1 MVCKYFGLHLD
12 SLCSQAPTKGKRA
25 SLRAKASKS
34 TSASNAPASDD
45 AAATGPVVDTPFSSF
60 RPTKKDKR
68 EIKHSLLM
76 SKVQKSATSKKKRRP
91 NKQLVTTLESL
102 ADALPDAGDDDGA
115 DADGEDGAVEVG
127 QAKIKHKSLK
137 SRPGALKRK
146 EKLERMERER
156 FEKNLALMSMGASQ
170 GPQGKSQEDTD
181 MGNAP
186 PAAPT
191 ANRWSALRNFIES
204 TMEKKKD
211 FVSG

>member
-1 MVCKYFGLHLD
+1 M
-12 SLCSQAPTKGKRA
+12 APTKGKRA

-34 TSASNAPASDD
+34 TTASNVPASDV
-45 AAATGPVVDTPFSSF
+45 AVASGPVVDIPFSSF
-60 RPTKKDKR
+60 RVTKKDKR
-68 EIKHSLLM
+68 EMKHSLLM
-76 SKVQKSATSKKKRRP
+76 SKVQKSAAPKKKRRP

-115 DADGEDGAVEVG
+115 EADGEDGTVEVG

-146 EKLERMERER
+146 QKLERMEQER
-156 FEKNLALMSMGASQ
+156 FEKNLALMSTGASQ
-170 GPQGKSQEDTD
+170 APQGKSQDDMD
-181 MGNAP
+181 MGNGP
-186 PAAPT
+186 STAPT
-191 ANRWSALRNFIES
+191 SNRWSALRNFIES